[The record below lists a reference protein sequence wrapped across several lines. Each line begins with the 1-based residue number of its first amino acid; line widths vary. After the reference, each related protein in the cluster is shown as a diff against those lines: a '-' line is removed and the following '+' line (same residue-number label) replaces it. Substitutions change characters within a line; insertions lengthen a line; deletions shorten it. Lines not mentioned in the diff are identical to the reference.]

1 MRITGSWVA
10 IPTPFKDTGKVN
22 FNAFKKL
29 IDFHKKYN
37 TDGLLVLGSAGEASM
52 LTKKEKQEIIEFV
65 SDYSRDK
72 IPILVGTTGSN
83 TSETIIMTKFAKKCG
98 VEAVVMVVPP
108 YIRPSQEDIY
118 NFFREIATA
127 VDIPISIYN
136 NPTRV
141 GVNIEPETSIRLSK
155 IPNIVALKEAMPDV
169 SQIVKIK
176 REVGNNLDILTCDS
190 PTFSIILPN
199 LALDGSGVTSITG
212 NLAPEEFAQLS
223 KPWKNFD
230 DVTRSREL
238 FFKYYELIQICYSAT
253 NPIVI
258 KAGLNIL
265 GLPGGKPRLPLQE
278 LNREMTSK
286 LKEVMDKLNILC
298 KYKTE

>member
-10 IPTPFKDTGKVN
+10 IPTPFNDDGTIN
-22 FNAFKKL
+22 FDGFNKL
-29 IDFHKKYN
+29 INFHKQYKTN
-37 TDGLLVLGSAGEASM
+37 GLLVLGSAGEASM
-52 LTKKEKQEIIEFV
+52 LTKEEKYKIIEYV
-65 SDYSRDK
+65 VDYARDK
-72 IPILVGTTGSN
+72 IPVLVGTTGSN
-83 TSETIIMTKFAKKCG
+83 TLETITMTKFARKC
-98 VEAVVMVVPP
+98 VADAVVIVVPP

-118 NFFREIATA
+118 NFFREIATV
-127 VDIPISIYN
+127 VDMPISIYN

-141 GVNIEPETSIRLSK
+141 GVNIEPETSIRLAK
-155 IPNIVALKEAMPDV
+155 IPNIIALKEAMPDV
-169 SQIVKIK
+169 SQLVRIK

-190 PTFSIILPN
+190 PLFSIILPN
-199 LALDGSGVTSITG
+199 LALGGSGVTSITG

-223 KPWKNFD
+223 KPWKNFND
-230 DVTRSREL
+230 ITRSREL
-238 FFKYYELIQICYSAT
+238 FFKYYELMQICYSAT

-286 LKEVMDKLNILC
+286 LKEVMDKLNILR